1 MKVILEGG
9 NYLLMGKIQ
18 AATRTLLAK
27 ITLQSRLLV
36 LILGLLLLTVSSIAY
51 ISYGKSKD
59 TAVNLIEQR
68 LIKEVKS
75 IYDLSQN
82 LMLIYVGNEDK
93 FNKKMNQVIKSQDAQ
108 LAQDGLSGSFFLI
121 NEKGAS
127 PFQISKNTKIKFSQS
142 TIDKIMKKQNG
153 LIHQNI
159 EGDHYTISFQSV
171 QELKGIYVIA
181 IPQSQYLKEVNDM
194 AKYIIIAVIISLS
207 ITSVIVIL
215 LVRNLTSPLL
225 RLREVMKEA
234 RNGNLDVQVKANTTT
249 PEITSLIK
257 SFDAMITQMSSL
269 LYKITATTHD
279 LSETGGD
286 LQHISGEV
294 MTENEQLMKA
304 IQIVKLGAEQTA
316 SSSDDS
322 IQMFQ
327 SMRGSINN
335 IFEHMNEVMNKTQSM
350 NESAHDGELSVG
362 NLIEAFH
369 HLSDEFKNVSATVQ
383 HVKEHSASIAE
394 IVTFIQQMAGQT
406 KLLALNAAIEAARA
420 GEAGSGFAVVA
431 NEVRKLAEQSSH
443 ATEEIKDTIE
453 NMELISL
460 KASNEFEDML
470 VHFQSHLETASV
482 SKKSFDVLMLEI
494 AAVSEMIRHAQ
505 GELVGLNDTLPK
517 MEAAAENFVS
527 VSQETF
533 ASAEQVVEASHKQM
547 IKVRKNHE
555 AGEKLKELSQSLAKL
570 NAEFRYSQGV
580 Q

>member
-1 MKVILEGG
+1 
-9 NYLLMGKIQ
+9 MGKIQ

>member
-1 MKVILEGG
+1 
-9 NYLLMGKIQ
+9 MGKIQ

-27 ITLQSRLLV
+27 ITLQTRLLV

-93 FNKKMNQVIKSQDAQ
+93 FNKKMNQVIKSQDAG
-108 LAQDGLSGSFFLI
+108 LAQDGLSGSFFLV
-121 NEKGAS
+121 NEKGAT

-159 EGDHYTISFQSV
+159 DGDDYTISFQSV

-181 IPQSQYLKEVNDM
+181 IPQSQYLKEVNEM

-215 LVRNLTSPLL
+215 LVRNLTSPLS

-234 RNGNLDVQVKANTTT
+234 RNGNLDVRVKANTTT

-257 SFDAMITQMSSL
+257 SFDAMIKQMSSL
-269 LYKITATTHD
+269 LYKITATTRD

-286 LQHISGEV
+286 LQQISGEV
-294 MTENEQLMKA
+294 MVENEQLMRA

-316 SSSDDS
+316 SSSDNS

-327 SMRGSINN
+327 SMRDAINN
-335 IFEHMNEVMNKTQSM
+335 IFEQMKEIMNKTQSM
-350 NESAHDGELSVG
+350 NESAHDGELSVE
-362 NLIEAFH
+362 NLIQAFN
-369 HLSDEFKNVSATVQ
+369 HLSDEFKTVSATVQ
-383 HVKEHSASIAE
+383 EVKEHSASIAE

-431 NEVRKLAEQSSH
+431 NEVRNLAEQSSQ
-443 ATEEIKDTIE
+443 ATEEIKHTIE
-453 NMELISL
+453 KMELISL
-460 KASNEFEDML
+460 KASNEFEEML

-482 SKKSFDVLMLEI
+482 SRKSFDLLMLEI

-517 MEAAAENFVS
+517 MESVTENFVS

-533 ASAEQVVEASHKQM
+533 ASAEQVVEASQKQM
-547 IKVRKNHE
+547 IKMKKNHE
-555 AGEKLKELSQSLAKL
+555 SGEKLKELSQSLAEL

-580 Q
+580 R